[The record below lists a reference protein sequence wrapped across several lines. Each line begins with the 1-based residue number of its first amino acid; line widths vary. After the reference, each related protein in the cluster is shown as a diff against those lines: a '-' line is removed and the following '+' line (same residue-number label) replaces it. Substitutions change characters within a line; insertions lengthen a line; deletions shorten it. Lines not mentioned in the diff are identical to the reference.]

1 MKLNLGC
8 GHRHLPGFVNVD
20 LPDNWS
26 KLRPD
31 VEADITKPL
40 PFEDGVADE
49 VHAYHVLEHIW
60 HWQVYDVL
68 QDWCR
73 VLKPGGK
80 LVLEMPCLDK
90 VLHLMLYAMQ
100 AQQPI
105 EPRLSMWALY
115 GDPRYKSE
123 AMTHKWCYGQMELT
137 GLLEALGLSD
147 IKILEPQTHIAV
159 RDMRAEAIKGEP
171 A

>member
-8 GHRHLPGFVNVD
+8 GHKHLPGFVNVD

-40 PFEDGVADE
+40 PFDDGVADE

-60 HWQVYDVL
+60 RWQVPDVL
-68 QDWCR
+68 AEWCR

-90 VLHLMLYAMQ
+90 IFQCMRMFIDAREPLD
-100 AQQPI
+100 
-105 EPRLSMWALY
+105 PRLTQWGLY

-123 AMTHKWCYGQMELT
+123 AMSHKWCYAASEAAQVLVEA
-137 GLLEALGLSD
+137 GLQSVR
-147 IKILEPQTHIAV
+147 ILEPETHIAA
-159 RDMRAEAIKGEP
+159 RDMRLEAIKGEP